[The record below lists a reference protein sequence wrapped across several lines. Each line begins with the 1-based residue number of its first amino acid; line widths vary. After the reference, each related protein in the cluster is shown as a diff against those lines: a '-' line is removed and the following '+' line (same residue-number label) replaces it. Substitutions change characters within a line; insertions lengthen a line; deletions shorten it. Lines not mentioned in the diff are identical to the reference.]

1 MFMTNR
7 QSVQNDVRLCFLV
20 TLFVSLTAVDVVADD
35 YPGLHNVNRAGASLL
50 VGSQPEG
57 EEAFRKL
64 KELGVQTIVSVD
76 GAQPDVA
83 LAKKYGLRYIH
94 IPIGYDG
101 ISRESALAMVRVTK
115 EAKGLTYVH
124 CHHGKHRG
132 PAAAAVMC
140 LAAGTAS
147 KQEALDLMK
156 RAGTGK
162 DYVGL
167 WCDVEGFKPP
177 EKDEVL
183 PELTESAKVESLAAA
198 MAKLD
203 RHFDHVKLLAKSDW
217 KAPKEHPDLIASAE
231 ALLVEEGLKECLRN
245 CDPKA
250 DAKFT
255 ELMSQS
261 LKSAGELREA
271 IQKNDAEK
279 AKQLV
284 EVVTQS
290 CTRCHAEF
298 RN

>member
-1 MFMTNR
+1 MNTR
-7 QSVQNDVRLCFLV
+7 PSVPNLARLCFFV
-20 TLFVSLTAVDVVADD
+20 ALFVSISAADLMADD
-35 YPGLHNVNRAGASLL
+35 YPGLHNVNRAGESLL
-50 VGSQPEG
+50 VGSEPEG
-57 EEAFRKL
+57 EEAFRTL

-83 LAKKYGLRYIH
+83 LAKKYGLRYVH

-101 ISRESALAMVRVTK
+101 ISRESALAMVRVAK
-115 EAKGLTYVH
+115 EAKGQTYVH

-132 PAAAAVMC
+132 PAAAAVIC
-140 LAAGTAS
+140 LSAGTIS
-147 KQEALDLMK
+147 KPEALDLMK

-162 DYVGL
+162 DYIGL
-167 WCDVEGFKPP
+167 WRDVEAFKPP

-183 PELTESAKVESLAAA
+183 PELTESAKVESLAVA

-217 KAPKEHPDLIASAE
+217 KAPKEHPDLVASAE
-231 ALLVEEGLKECLRN
+231 ALLVEEGLTESLRN

-250 DAKFT
+250 DAKFA

-261 LKSAGELREA
+261 IKSAGELREA
-271 IQKNDAEK
+271 IQKNDAAK

-284 EVVTQS
+284 DVVTQS

>member
-1 MFMTNR
+1 MTKR
-7 QSVQNDVRLCFLV
+7 HLVHKFARMRFSVA
-20 TLFVSLTAVDVVADD
+20 LFVWVSVANVLADD
-35 YPGLHNVNRAGASLL
+35 YPGLHNVNSAGALLL
-50 VGSQPEG
+50 VGSEPEG

-64 KELGVQTIVSVD
+64 KEMGVQTIVSVD
-76 GAQPDVA
+76 GAQPD
-83 LAKKYGLRYIH
+83 LPMAKKYGLRYVH

-101 ISRESALAMVRVTK
+101 ISRESALAMSRVAK
-115 EAKGLTYVH
+115 EVKGLTYVH

-132 PAAAAVMC
+132 PAAAAVIC

-162 DYVGL
+162 DYIGL
-167 WCDVEGFKPP
+167 WRDVEAFKLP
-177 EKDEVL
+177 ENDEVL
-183 PELTESAKVESLAAA
+183 PELTESVKVESLAAA

-203 RHFDHVKLLAKSDW
+203 RHFDHVKLMAKSEW
-217 KAPKEHPDLIASAE
+217 KAPKEHPDLVASAE
-231 ALLVEEGLKECLRN
+231 ALLVEEGLTESLRN

-261 LKSAGELREA
+261 VKSAGELLEA
-271 IQKNDAEK
+271 IQKNDATK
-279 AKQLV
+279 AKQLM
-284 EVVTQS
+284 EVLTQS
-290 CTRCHAEF
+290 CTRCHTEF